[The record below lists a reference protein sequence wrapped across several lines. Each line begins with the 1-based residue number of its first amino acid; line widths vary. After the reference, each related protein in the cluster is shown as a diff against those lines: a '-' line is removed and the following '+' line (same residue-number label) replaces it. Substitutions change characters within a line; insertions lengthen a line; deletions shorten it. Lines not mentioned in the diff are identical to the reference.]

1 MTFIYKDIKRNIAFI
16 KHNNRGSNMKQL
28 PEVNASF
35 ENLYGIL
42 IAPIQ
47 SLLLLAGIKL
57 GVFNHL
63 SEPKTAETVAAAIGT
78 HPGNTRLFLD
88 GLAACDLITKK
99 DGTYRNAAI
108 AQEFLV
114 EGSQTYLGELL
125 TFQTRI
131 SLYAGLD
138 DLPKLVREGPP
149 PPTPEMDMG
158 SGEMWAQFA
167 KSMANSERAGA
178 AQQAARI
185 VSELPEFPAFKKMLD
200 LGGGP
205 GLIGTAIVASHPG
218 MSGVVFDQP
227 AVVKVAQTFIE
238 EYGMGGRME
247 VMGGDYMTDPIG
259 EGYDLIWAKNA
270 LNFARD
276 DMDSMIAKIYAALN
290 PGGVFISCSEGLTHE
305 RTKPDAMVLSMISL
319 SLMGQDMC
327 FNQGEIADSMLRVGF
342 RSVRS
347 RTLETDWGPMDLD
360 VGRRG

>member
-1 MTFIYKDIKRNIAFI
+1 
-16 KHNNRGSNMKQL
+16 MKQL

-35 ENLYGIL
+35 ADLYGIL

-47 SLLLLAGIKL
+47 SSLLLAGIEL

-63 SEPKTAETVAAAIGT
+63 SEPATADAVAAAIGS
-78 HPGNTRLFLD
+78 HPENTRLFLD
-88 GLAACDLITKK
+88 GLAACDLVTKK
-99 DGTYRNAAI
+99 DGTYRNTTI
-108 AQEFLV
+108 VQEFLV
-114 EGSQTYLGELL
+114 EGSQTYLGELF
-125 TFQTRI
+125 TFQTQM
-131 SLYAGLD
+131 SMYAGLN
-138 DLPKLVREGPP
+138 DLPKLVRNGPP
-149 PPTPEMDMG
+149 PPTPEMDMA
-158 SGEMWAQFA
+158 SEEMWTQFA

-185 VSELPEFPAFKKMLD
+185 VSELPEFPAFERMLD
-200 LGGGP
+200 PGGGP
-205 GLIGTAIVASHPG
+205 GLIGTAIVASHPS
-218 MSGVVFDQP
+218 MSGTIFDQP
-227 AVVKVAQTFIE
+227 DVAKVAQAFIE
-238 EYGMGGRME
+238 EYGISGRME

-259 EGYDLIWAKNA
+259 DGYDLIWAKNT

-276 DMDSMIAKIYAALN
+276 DMNSMIAKIYDALN

-327 FNQGEIADSMLRVGF
+327 FDQGEIANSMLRVGF

-360 VGRRG
+360 IGRRG